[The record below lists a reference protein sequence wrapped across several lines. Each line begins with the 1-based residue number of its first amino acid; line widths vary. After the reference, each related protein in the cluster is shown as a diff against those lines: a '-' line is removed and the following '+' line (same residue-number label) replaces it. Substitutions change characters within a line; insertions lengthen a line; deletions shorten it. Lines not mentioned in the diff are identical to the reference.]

1 METKELSIVEQLA
14 QLRITAKSEIAPHEF
29 LFDWN
34 GVPCFAKGEL
44 VAVTGKAKSGKTYL
58 NSLLMAAAGR
68 DSGNPAL
75 NAGTT
80 DKGFLLGLKRVRKEP
95 LRVVW
100 IDTEQS
106 EDTTCEILRDRIGA
120 MIGGE
125 PNEERFHVFNMRQ
138 TDWRERMTL
147 VLSAIAICK
156 PDMVIFDGIRDV
168 VGDINDYAEA
178 QSIIGQLLKAA
189 SEFHPCIV
197 CVLHQNKAVEDKTL
211 RGALGTELQNKSFET
226 YECSKNAETRIF
238 TVKQIATRK
247 YDMQGR
253 IDFCLDTNGLP
264 MGCADSDLTSGA
276 QNKETAGLTPGAQNK
291 EGGFNRAYVGEDGK
305 IDKTRLFGSI
315 LANKSL
321 GWNDLR
327 AQLMQKAGIRSPH
340 FAETLMQEARDGGML
355 QTILINGRREY
366 LLRSQQ
372 QLFDEGT

>member
-1 METKELSIVEQLA
+1 METKELSMIEQLG

-29 LFDWN
+29 LFEWN

-68 DSGNPAL
+68 DSGLTSGAQ
-75 NAGTT
+75 
-80 DKGFLLGLKRVRKEP
+80 DKNFLGLKRKQEEA

-138 TDWRERMTL
+138 TDWRERMML
-147 VLSAIAICK
+147 VLSAIAICQ
-156 PDMVIFDGIRDV
+156 PDLVIFDGIRDV
-168 VGDINDYAEA
+168 VGDINDYTEA

-253 IDFCLDTNGLP
+253 IDFCLDKDGLP

-276 QNKETAGLTPGAQNK
+276 QDK
-291 EGGFNRAYVGEDGK
+291 EGGFNRAYVGADGK
-305 IDKTRLFGSI
+305 IDKARLFESV
-315 LANKSL
+315 LFNKSL
-321 GWNDLR
+321 AWNDLR

-340 FAETLMQEARDGGML
+340 FAETLIQEARDGGML

-366 LLRSQQ
+366 LLRSHQ
-372 QLFDEGT
+372 QLFDEVT